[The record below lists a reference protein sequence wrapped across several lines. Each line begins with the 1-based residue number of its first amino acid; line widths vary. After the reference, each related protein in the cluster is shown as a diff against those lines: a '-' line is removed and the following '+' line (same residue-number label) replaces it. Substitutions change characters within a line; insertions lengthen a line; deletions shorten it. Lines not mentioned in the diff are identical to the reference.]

1 MATPYRSE
9 YSTVDEV
16 LNFYD
21 GADGTNYKV
30 FAGSNNTKP
39 EYLRYSY
46 NGTDKE
52 VGMQKLHEALIA
64 LKQNIE
70 NTNPYTIQVAKKYKL
85 SKEGQETAINPVQ
98 IAFQLNKP
106 DRYMPY
112 GAVGMVQQTDNDL
125 KLILSKIVEGQ
136 NLLIS
141 KLSEEEF
148 EEEEEEKKE
157 NSFLSGILNN
167 PEFQSMAINAISGL
181 IGKGLTGTP
190 QPTALAG
197 IPDEQKEKAL
207 IAINLISKRD
217 EKFGDHL
224 LYLANIDDAKYNML
238 LSLMN

>member
-1 MATPYRSE
+1 MATPYKPE
-9 YSTVDEV
+9 YSTVEDV

-21 GADGTNYKV
+21 SADGTNFKV
-30 FAGSNNTKP
+30 FAGSNNTKA
-39 EYLRYSY
+39 EFLRHIYTGS
-46 NGTDKE
+46 DKE
-52 VGMQKLHEALIA
+52 LGMQKLHEALIG

-70 NTNPYTIQVAKKYKL
+70 NTNSYTIQIAKIYKK

-106 DRYMPY
+106 DRYLPY

-148 EEEEEEKKE
+148 EEEEEKKE

>member
-1 MATPYRSE
+1 MSSQNKKHIKQQPKQKPLSV
-9 YSTVDEV
+9 VDE
-16 LNFYD
+16 
-21 GADGTNYKV
+21 
-30 FAGSNNTKP
+30 
-39 EYLRYSY
+39 
-46 NGTDKE
+46 
-52 VGMQKLHEALIA
+52 I
-64 LKQNIE
+64 IE
-70 NTNPYTIQVAKKYKL
+70 NQVKNSA
-85 SKEGQETAINPVQ
+85 
-98 IAFQLNKP
+98 
-106 DRYMPY
+106 
-112 GAVGMVQQTDNDL
+112 
-125 KLILSKIVEGQ
+125 
-136 NLLIS
+136 

-148 EEEEEEKKE
+148 EEEEEKKE